1 MIAKKINISEVTF
14 LNLERSKFF
23 IRWFSPTQEVDICGH
38 GTIAGFKIL
47 KSMNLFTADES
58 VEIQSSKY
66 NFKLKSNMD
75 LNTISL
81 QLPIFSLQKKLP
93 NELNNII
100 DVSLIER
107 VSSSYLDYIVELDSL
122 SKLKKININFS
133 ELLKV
138 KKRGLI
144 VTYAEIAKNEI
155 FFRYFCP
162 KLGFNE
168 DPGTGSALSSLYSF
182 WNKRLDFDK
191 KISFS
196 QESERKSRGFVQ
208 KLVNDD
214 FITIQTFVSSHY
226 TKTIEID

>member
-1 MIAKKINISEVTF
+1 M
-14 LNLERSKFF
+14 NLERSKFF

-122 SKLKKININFS
+122 KDLKKIKYITVMASVGLKGLKDFQKQAKKNFGGILNFS
-133 ELLKV
+133 
-138 KKRGLI
+138 LI
-144 VTYAEIAKNEI
+144 QNY
-155 FFRYFCP
+155 Y
-162 KLGFNE
+162 
-168 DPGTGSALSSLYSF
+168 
-182 WNKRLDFDK
+182 WM
-191 KISFS
+191 
-196 QESERKSRGFVQ
+196 KS
-208 KLVNDD
+208 
-214 FITIQTFVSSHY
+214 
-226 TKTIEID
+226 

>member
-1 MIAKKINISEVTF
+1 M
-14 LNLERSKFF
+14 NLERSKFF

-122 SKLKKININFS
+122 KDLKKIKYITVMASVGLKGLKDFQKQAKKNFGGILNFS
-133 ELLKV
+133 
-138 KKRGLI
+138 LI
-144 VTYAEIAKNEI
+144 QNY
-155 FFRYFCP
+155 Y
-162 KLGFNE
+162 
-168 DPGTGSALSSLYSF
+168 
-182 WNKRLDFDK
+182 
-191 KISFS
+191 
-196 QESERKSRGFVQ
+196 
-208 KLVNDD
+208 
-214 FITIQTFVSSHY
+214 
-226 TKTIEID
+226 